1 MDIHGNTFLV
11 TGGSSGLGRATVEML
26 EAAGANVVIA
36 DVNLQAGQR
45 LASALGEKI
54 RFIPTDVTSETDVAR
69 AIAGALEL
77 GGSLQGVV
85 QCAGIV
91 IPQKVL
97 GKDGTAHSLELFT
110 KGIQV
115 NLIGTFNVVRLAAQA
130 MAVNTPSAEG
140 ERGVIINTASIAA
153 FDGQIGQACYAASK
167 AGVVGMTLPL
177 ARELARSGIRVMTIA
192 PGVFETPM
200 AADVSETVRE
210 ALAKLV
216 LFPPRLGHA
225 REFASLASHIFGN
238 VMLNGEV
245 IRLDGAVRMPPK

>member
-1 MDIHGNTFLV
+1 MNICDNTFLV

-26 EAAGANVVIA
+26 AAAGANVVIV
-36 DVNLQAGQR
+36 DINREAGQQLADALGDNVR
-45 LASALGEKI
+45 FCQTDVTNETDVEAAVASAL
-54 RFIPTDVTSETDVAR
+54 D
-69 AIAGALEL
+69 L
-77 GGSLQGVV
+77 GGGLHGVV

-97 GKDGTAHSLELFT
+97 GKDGTVYPLTLFT

-115 NLIGTFNVVRLAAQA
+115 NLIGTFNVVRLAVKA
-130 MAVNTPSAEG
+130 MAANAPGSEG

-177 ARELARSGIRVMTIA
+177 ARELASTGIRVVTIA

-200 AADVSETVRE
+200 AADVSQTVRE
-210 ALAKLV
+210 ALTKNV
-216 LFPPRLGHA
+216 LFPPRLGRA
-225 REFASLASHIFGN
+225 AEFASLVAHVFGN
-238 VMLNGEV
+238 LMMNGEV